1 MTAKPPRG
9 EEADVIPDE
18 LRRISLGVLLNHC
31 DGHINACVNSTDH
44 CMDFLLFFFFLPYE
58 PHILGLFC
66 SGGLVN
72 MAFQCYATQNPKL

>member
-1 MTAKPPRG
+1 M
-9 EEADVIPDE
+9 VSDE
-18 LRRISLGVLLNHC
+18 LCRISLGVLLNHC

-44 CMDFLLFFFFLPYE
+44 CMDLFPLPYE
-58 PHILGLFC
+58 SHILGLFC